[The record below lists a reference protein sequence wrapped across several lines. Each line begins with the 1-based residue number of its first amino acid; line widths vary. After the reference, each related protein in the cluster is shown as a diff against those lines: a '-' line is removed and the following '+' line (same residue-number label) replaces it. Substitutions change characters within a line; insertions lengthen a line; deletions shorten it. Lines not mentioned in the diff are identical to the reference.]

1 MLGRAT
7 HIVGAGQWPADE
19 EKGRVIL
26 DYEDRYRRRVRLR
39 AENGKAV
46 QLDLDDVTRLSDG
59 DGLALEEG
67 GYVRVVAAEEPVADL
82 RCRDLVETARISW
95 HVGNRHIPI
104 QVMDDGTLRIRDDHV
119 IVAMAESLGADVTRL
134 QAPFT
139 PEPGAYKGADGQA
152 FHTHDA
158 DGHGHNHGH

>member
-7 HIVGAGQWPADE
+7 YVAGPGEWPEAE

-26 DYEDRYRRRVRLR
+26 DYEDRYRRRVRLL
-39 AENGKAV
+39 AECGKAV
-46 QLDLDDVTRLSDG
+46 QLDLDEVTRLSDG

-67 GYVRVVAAEEPVADL
+67 GFVRVVAAEEPVADL
-82 RCRDLVETARISW
+82 CCRGLVETARIAW

-104 QVMDDGTLRIRDDHV
+104 QVLDDGTLRIRHDHV
-119 IVAMAESLGADVTRL
+119 IEAMAESLGASVTRL
-134 QAPFT
+134 RAPFS
-139 PEPGAYKGADGQA
+139 PEPGAYKGANGKA

-158 DGHGHNHGH
+158 DGHGHHHGH